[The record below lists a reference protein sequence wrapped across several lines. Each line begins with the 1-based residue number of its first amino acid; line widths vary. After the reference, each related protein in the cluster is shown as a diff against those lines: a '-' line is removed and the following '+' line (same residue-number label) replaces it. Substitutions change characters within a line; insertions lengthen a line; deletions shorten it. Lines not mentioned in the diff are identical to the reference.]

1 MLVSAIWGAIKLS
14 TGANHSNVTGT
25 GDPPLPI
32 TGPAGG
38 PAKGMGLFG
47 QCGAGS
53 LHAVSLAV
61 ADVIFTWYHD
71 LSQ

>member
-38 PAKGMGLFG
+38 PAKGMGLSDNVG
-47 QCGAGS
+47 P
-53 LHAVSLAV
+53 AVCML
-61 ADVIFTWYHD
+61 FRLLW
-71 LSQ
+71 QM